1 MRNQFQVC
9 RLIPLTFLEIKPK
22 YLVLRLWQL
31 DSTPKFARLNL
42 SFFIQLG
49 EILELKNVGQSLVV
63 NILGSCPPVILVTCL
78 FDARQHVLEPCSK
91 PMTNGQVK
99 TTTLQ
104 KMPPEVRY
112 L

>member
-22 YLVLRLWQL
+22 WQL

-63 NILGSCPPVILVTCL
+63 NTW
-78 FDARQHVLEPCSK
+78 
-91 PMTNGQVK
+91 
-99 TTTLQ
+99 
-104 KMPPEVRY
+104 
-112 L
+112 